1 MMSDRSTQ
9 KLIDSIHHSLRQTK
23 SARDQLR
30 NERVRFL
37 AGAGQPKD
45 HFANYAAMIKNR
57 TLDLFDDAASLIA
70 ANRVPSACV
79 IARCVMETHAMAIYA
94 CEKVEKARTKGA
106 AVVGDVILG
115 FINSSRIKVEEQKRL
130 KSGIFALVDYKFT
143 EQAKAR
149 MESELASSEHVLN
162 AMRCLFERQRDASK
176 TPESEFELVYSAL
189 CEWTH
194 PSQTSLFH
202 AYAKEAQTI
211 PTSAG
216 PISLFD
222 GALLN
227 CARALELVQLAQP
240 LYLHMIEIAGEI

>member
-162 AMRCLFERQRDASK
+162 ASK